1 MDKISQLLAEQYPEQ
16 KEKYDVEKVQEEMW
30 RLIQEQGVDNMLD
43 NSQ

>member
-1 MDKISQLLAEQYPEQ
+1 MTKLETLEKELYPEH
-16 KEKYDVEKVQEEMW
+16 KEKYDLEKVQEEMW